1 MLLVLRIYRPDRV
14 INGVKNF
21 ILDFYNNN
29 NHYIQPPT
37 ANFDKIYQQ
46 SNEKSPIVFI
56 LSPGADPLS
65 DVQKLGET
73 LGFTGNKFRFLSLG
87 QGMEAES
94 QQYVETSS
102 QRGHWLMLM
111 NCHLLTD
118 WLKNSLEKLLE
129 QMQKPHKDFRLWLT
143 TQPTDRFPL
152 GILQK
157 SLKIVTEP
165 PDGLKPNM
173 KSTLSKLTE
182 EELGSCPHEAFKPLV
197 FVVAFFHAIIQ
208 DRRKYGKIG
217 WNINYDFNESDF
229 RISFKLLGL
238 YLRKAYDNKE
248 EVIPWS
254 SLKYLIG
261 EAMYG
266 GRVTDDY
273 DRRVLVCYLDEYMGD
288 FLFDK
293 NREFFFA
300 KTEEYNY
307 GIPKQLNYEGF
318 LNTINDIPV
327 INSPAVFGLHANAEI
342 TYYTNAAKSLWD
354 NVLSLQATSAA
365 ASSSETNKDEY
376 IDGVATDILAKLPD
390 KWDILMLR
398 KEYQDNIQPA

>member
-1 MLLVLRIYRPDRV
+1 
-14 INGVKNF
+14 
-21 ILDFYNNN
+21 
-29 NHYIQPPT
+29 
-37 ANFDKIYQQ
+37 
-46 SNEKSPIVFI
+46 
-56 LSPGADPLS
+56 
-65 DVQKLGET
+65 
-73 LGFTGNKFRFLSLG
+73 
-87 QGMEAES
+87 
-94 QQYVETSS
+94 
-102 QRGHWLMLM
+102 
-111 NCHLLTD
+111 
-118 WLKNSLEKLLE
+118 
-129 QMQKPHKDFRLWLT
+129 
-143 TQPTDRFPL
+143 
-152 GILQK
+152 
-157 SLKIVTEP
+157 
-165 PDGLKPNM
+165 M

-354 NVLSLQATSAA
+354 NVLSL
-365 ASSSETNKDEY
+365 
-376 IDGVATDILAKLPD
+376 
-390 KWDILMLR
+390 
-398 KEYQDNIQPA
+398 